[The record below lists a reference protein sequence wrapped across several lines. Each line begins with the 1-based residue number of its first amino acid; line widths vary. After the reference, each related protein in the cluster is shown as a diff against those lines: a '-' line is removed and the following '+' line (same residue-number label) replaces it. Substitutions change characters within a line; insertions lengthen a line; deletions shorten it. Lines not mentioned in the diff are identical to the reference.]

1 MIEYL
6 KYAGILALLIIIQK
20 TLIGLIDVT
29 SYQITPDIVLIGLV
43 YVSIKKGKI
52 TGSVAGFVSGLIL
65 DLLSFSFLGLM
76 ALSKSAAGFVA
87 GFFNVENKIDRYL
100 NSYVFI
106 LIVSFASLF
115 NNIIYFTIYFQGTNL
130 TFTDVLLRYVLP
142 TTVYTAIFSIFPVIF
157 AARRRKRIN

>member
-6 KYAGILALLIIIQK
+6 KYAGILVGLIIIQK

-43 YVSIKKGKI
+43 YIGIKKGKI

-65 DLLSFSFLGLM
+65 DLLSFSFIGLM
-76 ALSKSAAGFVA
+76 ALSKSVAGFIS
-87 GFFNVENKIDRYL
+87 GFFNVDNKIERYL
-100 NSYVFI
+100 NSYIFI
-106 LIVSFASLF
+106 IIVTLASLF

-130 TFTDVLLRYVLP
+130 TLTDILLRYVVP

-157 AARRRKRIN
+157 AKRRRRID